1 LNIKT
6 KKRLKVFLLL
16 EMKSDDLSFCVGSG
30 EEWISPI
37 MESSAGIIL
46 CKYNMRNII
55 SSKSLDK
62 QLVFVNNPRL
72 AFIRIVKYAAE
83 IKK

>member
-1 LNIKT
+1 
-6 KKRLKVFLLL
+6 
-16 EMKSDDLSFCVGSG
+16 MKSDDLSYCVYGG
-30 EEWISPI
+30 EERISPN
-37 MESSAGIIL
+37 MESNAGIIL

-55 SSKSLDK
+55 SSRSLDK
-62 QLVFVNNPRL
+62 QLIFVNNPRL